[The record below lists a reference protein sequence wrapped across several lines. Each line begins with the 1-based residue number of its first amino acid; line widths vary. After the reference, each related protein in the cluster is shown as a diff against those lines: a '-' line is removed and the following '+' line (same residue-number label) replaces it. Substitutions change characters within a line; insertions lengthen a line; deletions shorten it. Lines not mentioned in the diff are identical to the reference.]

1 MKNTNY
7 PRPFV
12 LFLLALT
19 PLLFSS
25 CLAKKMAT
33 ALSLHQQTI
42 SNAAKS
48 RAPTPKKFDMV
59 AETYVQVLEEALR
72 YGSAKKAIKH
82 VDTFSKQNDKN
93 LNALFNE
100 IGAWSGNLSA
110 GEQLLFAGRLATKPY
125 GRQLIQLIPKFQR
138 KVKRRIQTFTFL
150 SKVTKLVSPESLLE
164 KVMQ

>member
-7 PRPFV
+7 SN
-12 LFLLALT
+12 LFALLFLALT

-25 CLAKKMAT
+25 CLAKKMAS
-33 ALSLHQQTI
+33 ALSLHQEAI

-48 RAPTPKKFDMV
+48 RAPAPKKFDMV

-82 VDTFSKQNDKN
+82 VETFSKQNEKN
-93 LNALFNE
+93 LNGLFTE
-100 IGAWSGNLSA
+100 IGAWSSKLSV
-110 GEQLLFAGRLATKPY
+110 GEQLLFAASLPTRPYTK
-125 GRQLIQLIPKFQR
+125 QLIQLIPKFQR
-138 KVKRRIQTFTFL
+138 KVNRRIQTFTFL